1 MMDIISFYTRY
12 ALLLL
17 FGILLSATFAGVRL
31 RKKNNLII
39 AALFVFC
46 GIIQVA
52 AYASFDEATVWKIYP
67 LITHLPTALLLCLY
81 YRKRLSTSLAAVTAA
96 YLCCQPPKW
105 FGLLLEELTGSYAA
119 GQITHIIMLLLVGTV
134 TIWLLAS
141 YISEIYSKDNRSV
154 FIFGIVPM
162 VYYVF
167 DYSMSIYT
175 GFWTSNN
182 RTVAEFLPFFLCIAY
197 MVFCIVY
204 YQEYEKKTD
213 AERKEQIIRITVE
226 QQAKESEAVKRSEQE
241 IRILR
246 HDMRM
251 FLNSLSLCL
260 EEEGPAAARN
270 MISAFASNVEATAI
284 KRYCENATVNYILS
298 DCAAKCR
305 DGKIDFQATV
315 ELEALKVDEIMFSS
329 ILSNALENAR
339 NAQKELPEAERSI
352 KLMLKTAGNKLLVS
366 VRNPFGK
373 KPVFVD
379 GMPVPDREGDGYG
392 TQSIRYMTE
401 RLGGKCQFRVDNK
414 MFVLRVVL

>member
-1 MMDIISFYTRY
+1 MIDAIVFFTRY

-17 FGILLSATFAGVRL
+17 FGILLSAVFAGVRL
-31 RKKNNLII
+31 RKKNIVII
-39 AALFVFC
+39 AALFALC
-46 GIIQVA
+46 GTIQVA
-52 AYASFDEATVWKIYP
+52 AYATFDEATVWKIYP

-81 YRKRLSTSLAAVTAA
+81 YRKRLSTSLAAVAAA
-96 YLCCQPPKW
+96 YLSCQPPKW

-119 GQITHIIMLLLVGTV
+119 GQITHIIMLLVVGTV
-134 TIWLLAS
+134 TIWSLAT
-141 YISEIYSKDNRSV
+141 YISEIYSKDSRSV
-154 FIFGIVPM
+154 IIFGIVPM
-162 VYYVF
+162 VYYLF

-175 GFWTSNN
+175 DFWTSNN
-182 RTVAEFLPFFLCIAY
+182 RTVAEFLPFFLCITY

-226 QQAKESEAVKRSEQE
+226 QQAKESEAVKRSEQA

-251 FLNSLSLCL
+251 FLDSLSHCL
-260 EEEGPAAARN
+260 EEEGPEAARN
-270 MISAFASNVEATAI
+270 MISVFASNVAATAI

-305 DGKIDFQATV
+305 DELIDFQATV
-315 ELEALKVDEIMFSS
+315 EVEALKVDDIMFSS

-352 KLMLKTAGNKLLVS
+352 KLMLKTTDNKLLLS
-366 VRNPFGK
+366 VRNPFAK
-373 KPVFVD
+373 KPVFAD
-379 GMPVPDREGDGYG
+379 GLPIPDQEGHGYG

-401 RLGGKCQFRVDNK
+401 RLGGNCQFTADNR